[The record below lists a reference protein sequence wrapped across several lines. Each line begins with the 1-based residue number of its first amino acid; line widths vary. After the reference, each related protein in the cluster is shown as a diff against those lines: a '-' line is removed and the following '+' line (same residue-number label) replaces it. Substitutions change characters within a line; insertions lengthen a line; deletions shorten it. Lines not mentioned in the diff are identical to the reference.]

1 MAGRVVS
8 RDLADNNHHMV
19 PPTSEKDRDTPSVR
33 SWFLPLGLAGA
44 LWILPVPSGLTPTA
58 WHYLAVF
65 VFVVAGLVTEPVPA
79 PVLGLIGL
87 SVAASFRLVG
97 DTPAASVRWA
107 LSGFSNDVVW
117 LVFSATTFA
126 LGYEVTG
133 LGKRIALLLV
143 RTLGSSTLGLGYA
156 IAFADLVLAPFMPS
170 NMARSGGT
178 IYPVVKS
185 IPPLYGSTPTHNRR
199 AIGAYLCWTA
209 FATTTVTGSMFV
221 TAMAPNLLATEL
233 ARKIAHVDIGWT
245 SWLAGALPV
254 GIVLFLLTPLVTFI
268 AYPPTI
274 TRGSEVTAWARAE
287 LRALGPISRG
297 EVAMAGL
304 AVIALVG
311 WIVANAFV
319 SPVIVSLIVISLMVV
334 TGVVTWNDIL
344 GNRQGWHVLAWFATL
359 VALADG
365 LNQVGFL
372 SWVAQRSA
380 AGMAG
385 FPVVIAAV
393 LLIALFFAIHYLFAS
408 TTAHTTAVLPAF
420 LAAVVAI
427 PGMPV
432 DAVVRTLVYSLS
444 LMGVLTPYATGPA
457 PLWFSA
463 GYISNGEFWK
473 LGALTGALYLLG
485 LLVIELPYLLY
496 VR

>member
-1 MAGRVVS
+1 MT
-8 RDLADNNHHMV
+8 
-19 PPTSEKDRDTPSVR
+19 PPTPETSTFRLR
-33 SWFLPLGLAGA
+33 GWLLPLALAGA
-44 LWILPVPSGLTPTA
+44 ICVLPVPTGLTPTA
-58 WHYLAVF
+58 WRYVAVF
-65 VFVVAGLVTEPVPA
+65 AFVVSGLVTEPVAA
-79 PVLGLIGL
+79 PVLGFIGL

-97 DTPAASVRWA
+97 DTPATSVRWA

-133 LGKRIALLLV
+133 LGRRIALLLV
-143 RTLGSSTLGLGYA
+143 RTLGRSTLGLGYS
-156 IAFADLVLAPFMPS
+156 IACADLVLAPFMPS

-185 IPPLYGSTPTHNRR
+185 IPPLYGSTPAMNPR

-209 FATTTVTGSMFV
+209 FAATTVTSCMFV

-233 ARKIAHVDIGWT
+233 ARKIAHVEIGWT
-245 SWLAGALPV
+245 SWLTGALPV
-254 GIVLFLLTPLVTFI
+254 GVVLFLLTPLVTYVV
-268 AYPPTI
+268 YPPTI
-274 TRGSEVTAWARAE
+274 TRGSEVTVWAATE
-287 LRALGPISRG
+287 LESLGAISRRELTMG
-297 EVAMAGL
+297 GL
-304 AVIALVG
+304 AVTALVG
-311 WIVANAFV
+311 WIVGNAFV

-334 TGVVTWNDIL
+334 TGVVKWDDIL

-372 SWVAQRSA
+372 TWVAQRSA
-380 AGMAG
+380 AGLAG
-385 FPVVIAAV
+385 FPVMIAAV
-393 LLIALFFAIHYLFAS
+393 LLIALFFVIHYLFAS

-432 DAVVRTLVYSLS
+432 DAVVHTLVYSLG
-444 LMGVLTPYATGPA
+444 LMGVLTPYGTGPA

-463 GYISNGEFWK
+463 GYISTGEFWK
-473 LGALTGALYLLG
+473 LGCLTGTLYLIV
-485 LLVIELPYLLY
+485 LLAVGLPYLLY